1 MKFPFAA
8 NLPRIFLFSALICSV
23 SICRGAAATSKPD
36 ILLIMPDQMRGDC
49 LSALKHP
56 VVRTPHLDE
65 LSRQGTLFRRG
76 YSTCPSCI
84 PARYSLLTGLYP
96 STSGVVGFKGKP
108 IPSPTL
114 PKMLNDAGYT
124 TILAGRCMHQTPADE
139 SYGYQ
144 KIIRGSTYVSDDDY
158 DAYLKHAAPESGGL
172 RKLVAT
178 LGVSFNR
185 WQAKPWPLAEELHP
199 TAWAVQQ
206 ARESLK
212 TAPVD
217 KPLFLTASFFAPHP
231 PLFPPK
237 RYFDEYFGRKL
248 PQPAHGDWVD
258 YQALSPKGNP
268 SGDRILL
275 EGEALRATEA
285 GYFGQIEHLDDQ
297 IAPLIAE
304 FKERSEKAGRS
315 WVIVFT
321 SDHGEMLG
329 DNGYFR
335 KCEPYEGSANIPFV
349 IAGSATLG
357 FKRGTLSQELV
368 CLEDLMPTLLDLAGE
383 KCPQPMDGISLVPA
397 LRGDKKTLREML
409 HLEHAVCY
417 NKQQAFQA
425 LTDKRFK
432 YIWRTLD
439 GTEQLFDLKHDPREE
454 HDLSKDPEHRKQLE
468 EWRARMVQLLAHRP
482 EGFSD
487 GTKLI
492 AGRPYPPLQAKPGQ

>member
-1 MKFPFAA
+1 MVCVCRNSGEISLRRSQTSVWLSMALFIQPVRLHAWTGKAGDFLNICPCGTEISSSTRLGRAELSGLIIDLNTAMKFPFAA

-158 DAYLKHAAPESGGL
+158 DAYLKHAAPESGGI

-231 PLFPPK
+231 
-237 RYFDEYFGRKL
+237 
-248 PQPAHGDWVD
+248 
-258 YQALSPKGNP
+258 
-268 SGDRILL
+268 
-275 EGEALRATEA
+275 
-285 GYFGQIEHLDDQ
+285 
-297 IAPLIAE
+297 
-304 FKERSEKAGRS
+304 
-315 WVIVFT
+315 
-321 SDHGEMLG
+321 
-329 DNGYFR
+329 
-335 KCEPYEGSANIPFV
+335 
-349 IAGSATLG
+349 
-357 FKRGTLSQELV
+357 
-368 CLEDLMPTLLDLAGE
+368 
-383 KCPQPMDGISLVPA
+383 
-397 LRGDKKTLREML
+397 
-409 HLEHAVCY
+409 
-417 NKQQAFQA
+417 
-425 LTDKRFK
+425 
-432 YIWRTLD
+432 
-439 GTEQLFDLKHDPREE
+439 
-454 HDLSKDPEHRKQLE
+454 
-468 EWRARMVQLLAHRP
+468 
-482 EGFSD
+482 
-487 GTKLI
+487 
-492 AGRPYPPLQAKPGQ
+492 